1 MFVLAGIVNDRPV
14 RLPLNQ
20 PRLRV
25 GRGSGNEIN
34 LDEQSIS
41 REHAEILV
49 GRDEVRIHD
58 LGSSNGTFINGQRI
72 AGPRLLKPG
81 DEVRFGSVSLSVLAT
96 LAEAAETELEPVLDA
111 NATMALL
118 TNQNKISTGE
128 KLSWEDSQN
137 AADLPGVFDQVL
149 FRAVTEAG
157 QLLILPRPLSETF
170 EMVLGLV
177 EKVIPARRILL
188 LLTDSPDGSPVIRAA
203 RPARELR
210 RGKLMLSQTII
221 GTVLKERQTLLLNDV
236 LSDPRFA
243 AQESVIQQNLR
254 SAMVAP
260 LFDNEQVIGL
270 LYADND
276 DLRFRYDRN
285 QLRAFSLLANLIAV
299 KISNARLLEAQ
310 REQERMEQEMAAAAQ
325 VQRGLLASRQP
336 VLPGYEILA
345 HQTPCYEC
353 AGDLYD
359 VTQLADGRVAV
370 VVGDVTG
377 KGMGAAMLMSSIIS
391 ALRVLYHECPSLV
404 VLADRL
410 HQQILRASDEIH
422 FATMFVA
429 MLDPAAHS
437 LEYVNAGHD
446 PPLLLEHDGRR
457 HELPTTGMPMGLV
470 PGATFTSVTVELPA
484 DCLVC
489 IYTDG
494 IPEAQ
499 VGEEF
504 YGREPLVES
513 VASRSDRPLN
523 EIVDGALA
531 DLRDFLGDTELQDDV
546 TMLLLRRQE

>member
-25 GRGSGNEIN
+25 GRGASNEIN

-49 GRDEVRIHD
+49 GQDEIRIHD
-58 LGSSNGTFINGQRI
+58 LGSSNGTFVNRERI
-72 AGPRLLKPG
+72 EEPTLLKPG
-81 DEVRFGSVSLSVLAT
+81 DEVRFGSVSLSVLAAV
-96 LAEAAETELEPVLDA
+96 AEAAELEPEPIMDA
-111 NATMALL
+111 NATMAFL
-118 TNQNKISTGE
+118 TNQNEISTGE
-128 KLSWEDSQN
+128 KLTWEDSQSN
-137 AADLPGVFDQVL
+137 TDLTGVFDQVL

-157 QLLILPRPLSETF
+157 QLLVLPRPLTETF
-170 EMVLGLV
+170 DLVLELV

-203 RPARELR
+203 RPAKELR

-221 GTVLKERQTLLLNDV
+221 GTVIEERQTLLLNDV

-260 LFDNEQVIGL
+260 LFDNERVIGL
-270 LYADND
+270 LYADNN

-325 VQRGLLASRQP
+325 VQQGLLAGRQP
-336 VLPGYEILA
+336 FLPGYEILA

-359 VTQLADGRVAV
+359 VTQLSDGRVAV
-370 VVGDVTG
+370 VLGDVTG

-404 VLADRL
+404 DLADRL

-429 MLDPAAHS
+429 MLDTSTNS

-446 PPLLLEHDGRR
+446 PPLLLEAGGQQ

-470 PGATFTSVTVELPA
+470 PGATYSSVTRALPA
-484 DCLVC
+484 DSLICV
-489 IYTDG
+489 YTDG

-513 VASRSDRPLN
+513 VSSRRDRPLQ
-523 EIVDGALA
+523 EIVDGVLD
-531 DLRDFLGDTELQDDV
+531 DLRGFLGDTELQDDV
-546 TMLLLRRQE
+546 TLLMLRRQE